1 MDWEYHGKSPNA
13 GRKLLLLQE
22 EEVLLACPLIYR
34 NLSLKNI
41 RNKASWFSSEVTI
54 HINDEAKLLADLN
67 LYNLLYLE
75 LKTIIEVRKNKSNKI
90 DFLNSLEQLNY
101 LLNQFFSDFGWRQ
114 IRKEISQI
122 KKRQKKGH
130 IEVSKDI
137 IFKLKRYMELE
148 RFDSFDQALDT
159 LLSDHKIND
168 TDK

>member
-22 EEVLLACPLIYR
+22 EEVLLTCPLIYR